1 MGIVVVSDIPT
12 MAEGSQLGRRATG
25 CDLVV

>member
-1 MGIVVVSDIPT
+1 MGIVVVSDMPIQ
-12 MAEGSQLGRRATG
+12 AGGAQLGRRATG

>member
-1 MGIVVVSDIPT
+1 MGIVFVSDMPT
-12 MAEGSQLGRRATG
+12 MAGGAQLGRRATG